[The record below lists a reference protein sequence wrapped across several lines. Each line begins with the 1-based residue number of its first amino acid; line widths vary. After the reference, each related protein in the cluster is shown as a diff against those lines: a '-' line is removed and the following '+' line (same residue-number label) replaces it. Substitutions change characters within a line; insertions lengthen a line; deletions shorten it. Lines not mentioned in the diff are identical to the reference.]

1 MILESSDAYVGKR
14 ATKRTKKK
22 VCQTLV
28 EKRSTR
34 MSRKANPDR
43 RTKKNEKNRS
53 RKKLNEER
61 EQFQGNSIVLVQTL

>member
-22 VCQTLV
+22 V
-28 EKRSTR
+28 SG
-34 MSRKANPDR
+34 KANPDR